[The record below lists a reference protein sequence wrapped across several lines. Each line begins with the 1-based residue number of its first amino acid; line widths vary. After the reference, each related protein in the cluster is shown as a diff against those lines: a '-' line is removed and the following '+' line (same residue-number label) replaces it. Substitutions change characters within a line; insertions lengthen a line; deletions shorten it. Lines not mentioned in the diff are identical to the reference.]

1 MNEKELLKL
10 IKKGESET
18 LEFKENFGEEVI
30 ETAVAFSNKDGGIIL
45 VGVSDKGEIKG
56 VSIGK
61 ETLKEWSNKI
71 SQTTEPTLIPEI
83 ESCKLKGKTIVVI
96 KIKESPLK
104 PVSYKGVCFMR
115 IKNSNKK
122 LTPKEISELH
132 LQTIGSSWD
141 SFVARD
147 SKIED
152 IDFGKVE
159 EYIKL
164 ANQTGRRKITEKP
177 LEVLKKLDLI
187 KDGKPTWAAILL
199 FGKNPQKFVPQAK
212 IHCGRFK
219 DEVTIIDDEL
229 IEGSIIDQ
237 IDKAMDFVKRH
248 LKVEFV
254 ITGRPRREQIWE
266 YPLEA
271 IREAIINA
279 VCHSDYTEASDIQ
292 VRIYDDRLIV
302 WNPGKLPIGITIED
316 LYRPHKSVLR
326 NRLIAQIFFDIGLI
340 ERWGTGI
347 QRIIDSCQRQN
358 LPIPIF
364 EEYQGFRVIFRKPYA
379 KEELKKLGL
388 NDRQIKAV
396 EYVEKRGSITNREY
410 QKLTLV
416 SRKTA
421 TRDLTDLVKR
431 GILNIVG
438 RGKREIKYTL
448 LLRHDDAKMTQK
460 MTQKKFNRRLFEN
473 YSKR

>member
-1 MNEKELLKL
+1 MSEKELLKL
-10 IKKGESET
+10 IKKDESET

-45 VGVSDKGEIKG
+45 VGVNNKGEIKG
-56 VSIGK
+56 ISVGK

-71 SQTTEPTLIPEI
+71 SQTTEPILIPEI

-164 ANQTGRRKITEKP
+164 ANQTGRRKTTEKP

-187 KDGKPTWAAILL
+187 KDDKPTWAAILL
-199 FGKNPQKFVPQAK
+199 FSENPQKFVPQAK

-219 DEVTIIDDEL
+219 DEITIIDDEL
-229 IEGSIIDQ
+229 IDGSIIDQ
-237 IDKAMDFVKRH
+237 IDKAMGFVKRH

-254 ITGRPRREQIWE
+254 ITDKPRREQVWE

-279 VCHSDYTEASDIQ
+279 VCHRDYTEASDIQ
-292 VRIYDDRLIV
+292 IRIYDDRLIV

-316 LYRPHKSVLR
+316 LYKPHKSVLR

-340 ERWGTGI
+340 EKWGTGI
-347 QRIIDSCQRQN
+347 QRIIDSCQKQN

-379 KEELKKLGL
+379 KEELRKLGL
-388 NDRQIKAV
+388 SERQIKAV
-396 EYVEKRGSITNREY
+396 EYVEKKGSITNREY
-410 QKLTLV
+410 RLLNEV
-416 SRKTA
+416 SRQTS
-421 TRDLTDLVKR
+421 TRELSDLVKK
-431 GILNIVG
+431 GIFIRIG
-438 RGKREIKYTL
+438 RGKMNKYVLT
-448 LLRHDDAKMTQK
+448 HYESKMSQK
-460 MTQKKFNRRLFEN
+460 MSQKKEGERAYE
-473 YSKR
+473 

>member
-1 MNEKELLKL
+1 MNEKELLKM

-18 LEFKENFGEEVI
+18 LEFKENFSEEVI
-30 ETAVAFSNKDGGIIL
+30 ETAVAFSNKSGGIIL
-45 VGVSDKGEIKG
+45 VGIADNGEIKG
-56 VSIGK
+56 VSAGK
-61 ETLKEWSNKI
+61 ETLKDWSNKI
-71 SQTTEPTLIPEI
+71 SQVTEPTLIPEI
-83 ESCKLKGKTIVVI
+83 ESCKLKGKTIVMI
-96 KIKESPLK
+96 KIRESPLK

-141 SFVARD
+141 SFAARD

-152 IDFGKVE
+152 IDVEKVK

-164 ANQTGRRKITEKP
+164 ANQTGRKKITERP

-187 KDGKPTWAAILL
+187 KEDKPTWAAILL

-212 IHCGRFK
+212 IHGGRFK

-229 IEGSIIDQ
+229 IDGNIIDQ
-237 IDKAMDFVKRH
+237 IDKAMEFVKRH

-254 ITGRPRREQIWE
+254 ITGKPRREQVWE

-279 VCHSDYTEASDIQ
+279 VCHRDYTEASDIQ
-292 VRIYDDRLIV
+292 IRIYDDRLIV

-316 LYRPHKSVLR
+316 LYKPHKSVLR
-326 NRLIAQIFFDIGLI
+326 NRLIAQIFFDVGLI

-347 QRIIDSCQRQN
+347 QRIIDSCQKQN

-364 EEYQGFRVIFRKPYA
+364 EEYQGFRVIFRKPYD
-379 KEELKKLGL
+379 KEELRKLGL
-388 NDRQIKAV
+388 NERQIKAV
-396 EYVEKRGSITNREY
+396 EYVEKGGSITNREY

-421 TRDLTDLVKR
+421 TRDLTELLRK
-431 GILNIVG
+431 GIFKAVG

-448 LLRHDDAKMTQK
+448 LLRHNDAKMTQK
-460 MTQKKFNRRLFEN
+460 MTQKIRGVD
-473 YSKR
+473 S

>member
-164 ANQTGRRKITEKP
+164 ANQTGRRKIAEKP

-199 FGKNPQKFVPQAK
+199 FGKSPQKFVPQAK

-229 IEGSIIDQ
+229 IDGNIIDQ

-254 ITGRPRREQIWE
+254 ITGKPRREQIWE

-279 VCHSDYTEASDIQ
+279 VCHRDYTEASDIQ
-292 VRIYDDRLIV
+292 IRIYDDRLIV

-316 LYRPHKSVLR
+316 LYKPHKSVLR

-347 QRIIDSCQRQN
+347 QRIIDSCQKQN

-379 KEELKKLGL
+379 KEELRKLGL
-388 NDRQIKAV
+388 NERQIKAV
-396 EYVEKRGSITNREY
+396 EYVEKKGSITNKEY
-410 QKLTLV
+410 QELV
-416 SRKTA
+416 GAPRRTA
-421 TRDLTDLVKR
+421 TRDLTDLVRK
-431 GILNIVG
+431 GIFKLVG
-438 RGKREIKYTL
+438 KGKREIKYVL
-448 LLRHDDAKMTQK
+448 FLSQNGAKMAQK
-460 MTQKKFNRRLFEN
+460 MAQKIRGVVGG
-473 YSKR
+473 